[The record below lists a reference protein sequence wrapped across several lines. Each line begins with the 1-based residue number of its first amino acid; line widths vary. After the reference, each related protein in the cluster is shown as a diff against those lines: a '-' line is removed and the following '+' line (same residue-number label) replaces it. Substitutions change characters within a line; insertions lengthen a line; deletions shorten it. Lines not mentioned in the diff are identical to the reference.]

1 MDQIQ
6 INTTQNVALGYEPAG
21 LGYRMLAAFL
31 DRIFVYVYA
40 FLIIYIFFTFVI
52 SRSTYSEDYNRS
64 EYYNAIMIGIMILLL
79 IPAMLYHLL
88 CETFLN
94 GQSFGKKIVG
104 IKVVKLN
111 GTQPSFS
118 SYLIRS
124 MLRLVDV
131 TLFTPVVAIVSIA
144 ASTNSQRLGDLAAG
158 TTVIKMNANI
168 SLKNTILYQQKP
180 EYKIVYEQVALLS
193 DKEANLIKEV
203 IEFCEKQDQ
212 PQHLKTLAS
221 KLKTKLG
228 IENSKQKDLDFLH
241 TLLNDYSHYRF
252 EN

>member
-1 MDQIQ
+1 M
-6 INTTQNVALGYEPAG
+6 ALGYEPAG

-40 FLIIYIFFTFVI
+40 FLIIYVFLTFFI
-52 SRSTYSEDYNRS
+52 SHNYYTE
-64 EYYNAIMIGIMILLL
+64 EYEKAQRYNAIIIGIMILLL

-104 IKVVKLN
+104 IKVVKLD
-111 GTQPSFS
+111 GTQPAFS

-124 MLRLVDV
+124 MLRFVDV

-158 TTVIKMNANI
+158 TTVIKMNTTV
-168 SLKNTILYQQKP
+168 SLKSTILYQQRP
-180 EYKIVYEQVALLS
+180 EYKIVYDQVALLS

-212 PQHLKTLAS
+212 PKHLKTLSA
-221 KLKTKLG
+221 KIKTKLG
-228 IENSKQKDLDFLH
+228 IENSQQKDLEFLH
-241 TLLNDYSHYRF
+241 TILNDYSHYRF